1 MSSLRVR
8 RLVVWMVS
16 IALGVGTSLLIIT
29 FFLPAVSPSPLA
41 EAVSVVDYGYQ
52 YFLWTALPLSLMF
65 MTILDH
71 FMDSRIWPD

>member
-16 IALGVGTSLLIIT
+16 IALGVGTSLLVIT
-29 FFLPAVSPSPLA
+29 FFLPAVSPSPNA
-41 EAVSVVDYGYQ
+41 QAVSVLEYGYQ

-71 FMDSRIWPD
+71 FMDTSIWPD